1 MSEEEKRTKKQKIED
16 NRRLRAVSQTIHR
29 SSVRSSTP
37 PSSPSIVPETE
48 YYHRLISYPTL
59 SSHDDD
65 DSHAVDS
72 IDDASNENVFPT
84 PTFDYRA
91 LVDDHDG
98 HRLRTIENNYQQ
110 AVHLNVSVIE
120 GRKHSSVR
128 HLHRLVDLV
137 NELAQ
142 MSALRM
148 ITFFKLTP
156 EFNVCYTCPFAR
168 LFRFAFRCSEQ
179 ETNQRKLRTTIDF
192 TLSLS
197 LVLTRR

>member
-16 NRRLRAVSQTIHR
+16 NRRLRAVSQTMHP

-48 YYHRLISYPTL
+48 YHQRYPTHF
-59 SSHDDD
+59 SHDDDDD
-65 DSHAVDS
+65 DSHAGT
-72 IDDASNENVFPT
+72 IDDASSENVFPT
-84 PTFDYRA
+84 PTFDYRT
-91 LVDDHDG
+91 LVDDHDAR
-98 HRLRTIENNYQQ
+98 RLRTIENNYQQ
-110 AVHLNVSVIE
+110 AVRLNVSVIE
-120 GRKHSSVR
+120 GREHSSVR
-128 HLHRLVDLV
+128 HLQRLTDLV

-179 ETNQRKLRTTIDF
+179 ETDQRKPRTTSLSF
-192 TLSLS
+192 SFLLSLS
-197 LVLTRR
+197 LSL